1 MILQPW
7 LFSAAYPMV
16 WAERLSQGNS
26 LESRSSRFG
35 PHLPAGPRTENSGQ
49 GGLELEFM
57 TAAVPAPTGEGRAQK
72 WRPGR
77 STNYLLGRGGSFVTG
92 RAMLR

>member
-7 LFSAAYPMV
+7 LFSAAYPML
-16 WAERLSQGNS
+16 WAEPLSQANS
-26 LESRSSRFG
+26 RESRPSRFG
-35 PHLPAGPRTENSGQ
+35 PHLPAGPRTRNSGQ

-72 WRPGR
+72 RRPGR
-77 STNYLLGRGGSFVTG
+77 STNYLFGRGGSFVTG